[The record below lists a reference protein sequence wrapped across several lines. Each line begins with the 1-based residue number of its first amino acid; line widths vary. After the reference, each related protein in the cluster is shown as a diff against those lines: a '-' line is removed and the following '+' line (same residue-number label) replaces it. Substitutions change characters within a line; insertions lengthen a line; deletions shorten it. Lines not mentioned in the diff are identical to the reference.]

1 MKRTRLLLLLFSLL
15 SLQALGQ
22 TLRYKKVE
30 SYDLTYLLNN
40 IEKTTDF
47 KAPDSDLRVKVYLVS
62 DPSGSARTGETDE
75 VTASIYF
82 AVSEYDQAPEQYVY
96 RLTSVYN
103 PKFIKW
109 VKDADGPKLVIT
121 YGPFNQLQTATIKVT
136 LKKLIIITK

>member
-1 MKRTRLLLLLFSLL
+1 MERTKILILLFSLL

-47 KAPDSDLRVKVYLVS
+47 KASDSDFSVKVYLVS
-62 DPSGSARTGETDE
+62 DPSGSAQTGETDE
-75 VTASIYF
+75 VTTSIYF

-96 RLTSVYN
+96 RLMSVYN
-103 PKFIKW
+103 PKFVKWIKN
-109 VKDADGPKLVIT
+109 ASGPKLVIT
-121 YGPFNQLQTATIKVT
+121 YGPFNKIQTATIQVT
-136 LKKLIIITK
+136 LKRLIIITK